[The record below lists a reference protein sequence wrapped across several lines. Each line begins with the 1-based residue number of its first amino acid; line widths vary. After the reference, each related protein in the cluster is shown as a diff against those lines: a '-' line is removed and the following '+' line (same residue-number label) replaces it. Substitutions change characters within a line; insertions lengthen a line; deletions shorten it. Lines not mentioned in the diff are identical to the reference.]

1 MMINGNLLIADDH
14 SLILEGLRSLL
25 VDCDE
30 FGLIDTATDKNAL
43 WLKLRSA
50 DYHVLVLDLLLGKED
65 ARSFIPELL
74 EEFPELKIVVL
85 TSLGDVVSI
94 QSVLQTGVHAY
105 VVKSESGNEIMK
117 AIRAVLKGQNYL
129 SPQVQSVLLSKPV
142 ESVDHIVLSP
152 REKEVL
158 RGILSEA
165 STRQI
170 ASELFL
176 SEKTVEHYRSALFTK
191 FDVRN
196 VTGLVKKAI
205 LQGFWED

>member
-1 MMINGNLLIADDH
+1 MIADDH
-14 SLILEGLRSLL
+14 SLILEGIRSFLIDL
-25 VDCDE
+25 DE
-30 FGLIDTATDKNAL
+30 FGLIDTVADKNAL
-43 WLKLRSA
+43 WLKLRSG

-65 ARSFIPELL
+65 ARTFIPELL
-74 EEFPELKIVVL
+74 KEFPDLKIVVL

-94 QSVLQTGVHAY
+94 QSVMQTGVHAY
-105 VVKSESGNEIMK
+105 VVKSESGNEIVK
-117 AIRAVLKGQNYL
+117 AIQSVLEGNNYL

-142 ESVDHIVLSP
+142 ESIGHIVLSP

-158 RGILSEA
+158 KGILSEA

-176 SEKTVEHYRSALFTK
+176 SEKTVEHYRSVLFTK

-205 LQGFWED
+205 LFGFWED